1 MVLYLGSEGQEYL
14 SAQKIREVLEKYC
27 SFMPVEIY
35 FNDLS
40 CEKKE
45 GEEEKPV
52 NNVNPLWQKNPSEA
66 TEEEYKEFYK
76 DLFHDWRE
84 PLFQIHI
91 NADYPLN
98 FKGILYFPKIAN
110 EYDSLE
116 GQVKLYYNQV
126 FVADNIKEVIPEY
139 LLMLRG
145 VLDCPELPLNVSRS
159 YLQNSGYVAKI
170 SAHITKKVADKLC
183 GMFRNERE
191 NYEKLWRDL
200 KLFVEYGSLRDRKF
214 HERMK
219 DAVIFEKTDGSFV
232 TASEYKE
239 AVGDR
244 TDKKIYYATDPVT
257 QAQYISLFENADIP
271 VLLLDK
277 VVDTQYVSM
286 LESQDEWKFLRI
298 DADLADAIKEG
309 EDKDESNEALE
320 SLFRAS
326 AGDDKLKLQI
336 TSLKDEGVPAML
348 NLSEESRRMN
358 DMMKMYGMDA
368 GSMQTEA
375 TLVLNRRSSL
385 VKKLMACENKEAKE
399 KAAGQ
404 IYLLALLSQ
413 RQLTAEEL
421 KRFLADSY
429 AGLEK
434 TL

>member
-1 MVLYLGSEGQEYL
+1 M
-14 SAQKIREVLEKYC
+14 KEVLDKYC
-27 SFMPVEIY
+27 AFMPVEIY
-35 FNDLS
+35 FHDLS
-40 CEKKE
+40 KEKKDD
-45 GEEEKPV
+45 EEQKPL
-52 NNVNPLWQKNPSEA
+52 NNVNPLWQKNPSEVE
-66 TEEEYKEFYK
+66 EEEYKSFYT
-76 DLFHDWRE
+76 DVFHDWRE

-159 YLQNSGYVAKI
+159 YLQNSGYVSKI

-183 GMFRNERE
+183 GMFGTDRE

-200 KLFVEYGSLRDRKF
+200 KLFVEYGSLRDHKF
-214 HERMK
+214 HDRMK
-219 DAVIFEKTDGSFV
+219 GAVIFEKTDGKFV
-232 TASEYKE
+232 TTAEYKE

-271 VLLLDK
+271 VLLLDR

-309 EDKDESNEALE
+309 ESKDEGNENLE
-320 SLFRAS
+320 KIFQKAS
-326 AGDDKLKLQI
+326 GDDKLKLQI

-358 DMMKMYGMDA
+358 DMMKMYGMDS
-368 GSMQTEA
+368 GSMPTEQT
-375 TLVLNRRSSL
+375 LILNRRSAL
-385 VKKLMACENKEAKE
+385 VEKLMQSDNEEAKE
-399 KAAGQ
+399 KVAGQ

-429 AGLEK
+429 KGLESM
-434 TL
+434 L